1 MCKYCDG
8 DSDESCIYFDSLTG
22 EYYLDIETIEWD
34 SHDNGFVYQRE
45 YISYCPYCGR
55 KLDSKKEGVDME
67 KERRIQLFENE
78 EVLLEKRGNRYFLSL
93 YDSDGKFQR
102 EVTIAVK
109 DDYKVVLSNDK

>member
-1 MCKYCDG
+1 MCKYCNQ
-8 DSDESCIYFDSLTG
+8 DSWERCIYYDPLTE
-22 EYYLDIETIEWD
+22 EYYLDIETTEWD
-34 SHDNGFVYQRE
+34 SYDDGFIHQNE

-67 KERRIQLFENE
+67 KERRVQLFEND

-102 EVTIAVK
+102 EVTVAVK